1 MNLSCTAQ
9 WTFMYLLS
17 FATTSHIILYTYGT
31 FPSFQE
37 IPPAASKS
45 VIPLCPPPHPYSDF
59 CLLFVLFSWGF
70 ILKESYSILH
80 ILLMSFTHNVS
91 CISSLFFFIV
101 CRIHCMI
108 IWLCCW
114 LIFLFPVF
122 LYCVFWRL
130 LWTFLTN
137 VLVKICVSCGMA
149 KS

>member
-1 MNLSCTAQ
+1 MQ
-9 WTFMYLLS
+9 
-17 FATTSHIILYTYGT
+17 
-31 FPSFQE
+31 
-37 IPPAASKS
+37 PPATSYY
-45 VIPLCPPPHPYSDF
+45 IPMEHFHHSRSFPLLLPSQLYPCARPPHQYSDF
-59 CLLFVLFSWGF
+59 CHLFVLFSWGV
-70 ILKESYSILH
+70 ILMESYSILH

-108 IWLCCW
+108 IWLRCW

-122 LYCVFWRL
+122 VFCVFWRL

-137 VLVKICVSCGMA
+137 VLVKICVSCEMA